1 VAVAAAL
8 AGRKDLDVKALR
20 FLWHALAVVGL
31 LAIAGAVWF
40 AGKGVTAK
48 PVPGPLETRLSRAA
62 RHYLIPA
69 AARAR
74 TSPQPATPETL
85 REGLEHW
92 ADHCASCHGN
102 DGAGQTAIG
111 QGLYPKAPDMRLA
124 DTQSLSDGELFYII
138 EEGVKITGM
147 PAWGTGT
154 PEGEAASWHLVQ
166 FIRHLPTLS
175 EDDLARMEELNPRGR
190 ADWQAYE
197 EERKFLSGTL
207 DVPAGA
213 PPAPGHHH

>member
-1 VAVAAAL
+1 MIA
-8 AGRKDLDVKALR
+8 DVKALR
-20 FLWHALAVVGL
+20 ILWHTLAVIGLLAVVG
-31 LAIAGAVWF
+31 AIWF

-48 PVPGPLETRLSRAA
+48 PTPGPIETRVSRAA

-69 AARAR
+69 GARAR
-74 TSPQPATPETL
+74 TNPAPATGETL

-111 QGLYPKAPDMRLA
+111 QGLYPKAPDMRLP

-166 FIRHLPTLS
+166 FIRRLPTLS

-190 ADWQAYE
+190 ADWLAYE